1 MPSGNSGKSG
11 TTGPAI
17 VVEST
22 SHVLRW
28 MTSTAILWYRR
39 DLRLHDHPALRA
51 ALDAH
56 DRVVPAF
63 VLDDA
68 LLHGRY
74 ASGARTAFMLG
85 CLRALDGELRARGSA
100 LVVRRG
106 RPEAELAALAA
117 ETGAAAVHW
126 TSDVA
131 PYARARDARVTAALR
146 AAGVAARPATG
157 GYCVDVGRPRTRGGE
172 PFRVFS
178 PFARAWEQVERRPV
192 GRAPRAMPALPAR
205 LARGR
210 LPALAALGLEDDV
223 PEPVA
228 EPGEPSARAALARF

>member
-39 DLRLHDHPALRA
+39 DLRVTDHPALRD

-74 ASGARTAFMLG
+74 ASGVRAAFMLG
-85 CLRALDGELRARGSA
+85 CLRSLGEALGERGSG
-100 LVVRRG
+100 LVVRHG
-106 RPEAELAALAA
+106 RPEQEI
-117 ETGAAAVHW
+117 
-126 TSDVA
+126 
-131 PYARARDARVTAALR
+131 
-146 AAGVAARPATG
+146 
-157 GYCVDVGRPRTRGGE
+157 
-172 PFRVFS
+172 
-178 PFARAWEQVERRPV
+178 
-192 GRAPRAMPALPAR
+192 
-205 LARGR
+205 
-210 LPALAALGLEDDV
+210 PALA
-223 PEPVA
+223 
-228 EPGEPSARAALARF
+228 